1 MISVQTTAFNLVD
14 RGRSSTLVLIPG
26 WASDHRIFEALDLEY
41 NYLMPVNFI
50 PGIFNES
57 LLSELKRRNLTKVSL
72 LGWSLGGFAASEF
85 ASEHSSYIE
94 ELILV
99 SIRQKYN
106 RLDLEQIKKY
116 LNQNKKGYLQGF
128 YSQCFHDLKYRDYF
142 KQEFA
147 EKYYKDLELDALIDG
162 IDYLSKAEIKAE
174 FLSKL
179 EKIKIIHGEF
189 DNIAPLA
196 EAKKLSDRLSQ
207 AEFIVVNGMGHVP
220 FLKQGFS
227 KYIK

>member
-1 MISVQTTAFNLVD
+1 
-14 RGRSSTLVLIPG
+14 
-26 WASDHRIFEALDLEY
+26 
-41 NYLMPVNFI
+41 
-50 PGIFNES
+50 
-57 LLSELKRRNLTKVSL
+57 
-72 LGWSLGGFAASEF
+72 
-85 ASEHSSYIE
+85 
-94 ELILV
+94 
-99 SIRQKYN
+99 
-106 RLDLEQIKKY
+106 
-116 LNQNKKGYLQGF
+116 
-128 YSQCFHDLKYRDYF
+128 
-142 KQEFA
+142 
-147 EKYYKDLELDALIDG
+147 LIDG